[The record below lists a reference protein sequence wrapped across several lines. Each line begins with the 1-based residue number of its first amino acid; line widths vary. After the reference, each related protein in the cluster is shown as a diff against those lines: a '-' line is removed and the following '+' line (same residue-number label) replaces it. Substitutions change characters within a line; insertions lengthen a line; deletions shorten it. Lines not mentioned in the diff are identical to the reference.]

1 MGDRLYF
8 CVQPYVLLPPGK
20 PLRDE
25 SHGMDYE
32 SLPRSRETT
41 ERPKEAHTPGSGHL
55 ASAETVATSAGRRR
69 ASRSQ
74 AAALFGTGEIH
85 SCCCASRPDS
95 SKQAAIVRA
104 NNLRC

>member
-1 MGDRLYF
+1 MGYRLYF
-8 CVQPYVLLPPGK
+8 CEQPYVLPPGK

-25 SHGMDYE
+25 SHGMDYQ

-69 ASRSQ
+69 ASHSQ
-74 AAALFGTGEIH
+74 AAAFFGTGEI
-85 SCCCASRPDS
+85 SQLLLRFS
-95 SKQAAIVRA
+95 S
-104 NNLRC
+104 